1 MSAMINHR
9 TALVLTMIA
18 APSAGCAESGVK
30 KMVTMPKACPTE
42 ATGAACP
49 AIVMFRAAVDL
60 DGKVM
65 QAPFSAF
72 HSTLFLTAVG
82 PKDTVLT
89 PGHGIL
95 PGRLDSTALD
105 AGWAFLAL
113 PPGPYQ
119 LALEGLGVRFTMSGA
134 QLIVMA
140 GAPIGL
146 SIPSAFVVPPGVRLI
161 YVGTF
166 GLTCHKADGKRG
178 ALSAECTTL
187 AVRDE
192 SELARQ
198 IAQTSLSEFGP
209 MQEVAASVPEAK
221 RSAANP

>member
-1 MSAMINHR
+1 MINYR
-9 TALVLTMIA
+9 TALVLAVIA
-18 APSAGCAESGVK
+18 ALSAGCAESGVK
-30 KMVTMPKACPTE
+30 KMVTMPRACQTE
-42 ATGAACP
+42 GAGAACP
-49 AIVMFRAAVDL
+49 VVVMFRAAVDL
-60 DGKVM
+60 DGKAM

-82 PKDTVLT
+82 PTDAVLT

-95 PGRLDSTALD
+95 PGRLDSTARD

-119 LALEGLGVRFTMSGA
+119 LAFEGVGVRFAMSGA

-146 SIPSAFVVPPGVRLI
+146 SIPSVFVVPPDVRLI
-161 YVGTF
+161 YIGTF
-166 GLTCHKADGKRG
+166 SLTCHKAAGKRG
-178 ALSAECTTL
+178 ALSAECTSL
-187 AVRDE
+187 VVRDE
-192 SELARQ
+192 SELARR
-198 IAQTSLSEFGP
+198 IAQTTLNDFGP
-209 MQEVAASVPEAK
+209 MQEGSASVRET